1 MNQSQPL
8 PPSATTADED
18 RILRTWTPLILR
30 TVLIASTIVLVAG
43 LIATVMHAPGFY
55 VNRFHALQ
63 HGRLHDTESVGSLVN
78 DLRAGD
84 PHAILTMGLY
94 LLTLVPLV
102 RVAFTLVLFLKD
114 HDYIYVASTTY
125 VLGGLILGVI
135 LGRIG

>member
-1 MNQSQPL
+1 MNQPEPFSSS
-8 PPSATTADED
+8 SASADED

-30 TVLIASTIVLVAG
+30 TVLIASTVVLVAG
-43 LIATVMHAPGFY
+43 LIVTVLHAPGFY

-63 HGRLHDTESVGSLVN
+63 HGRLHNTESIQSLIN

-114 HDYIYVASTTY
+114 HDYIYVASTAY
-125 VLGGLILGVI
+125 VLSGLILGVM